1 MCFWGVRR
9 LCGAR
14 GRGREQDCSSKG
26 RITSRRETGA
36 SREIL
41 MLLHKN
47 ALVDDDN
54 KDKDD
59 GRDKYKYQDKYKYE
73 QTGASRERMPMNKNA
88 LCSNKHHFDF
98 SQYIGVP
105 VCKIKLPN
113 LQ

>member
-59 GRDKYKYQDKYKYE
+59 GRDKYKYKYQ

-88 LCSNKHHFDF
+88 LCSNKHYFDF

-113 LQ
+113 LQWY

>member
-1 MCFWGVRR
+1 
-9 LCGAR
+9 
-14 GRGREQDCSSKG
+14 
-26 RITSRRETGA
+26 
-36 SREIL
+36 